1 MQLSR
6 YINNKLTFS
15 GVDLESLA
23 LKYGTP
29 AFLYCQDTI
38 EQSYLNYK
46 SAFGDSSNLICYAVK
61 ANSNL
66 SILNLIKNL
75 GSGFD
80 IVSGGE
86 LERLLKIGVEPS
98 KIVFSGVGKSTSE
111 IELAVVN
118 NIGSINIESEAELD
132 LVAEIAEKKHTKAF
146 VSLRVNP
153 NVDPK
158 THPYIATGLKN
169 SKFGVPI
176 ENALTLYKK
185 MVGHQYLQVV
195 GVACHIG
202 SQILDLKPFRQAIS
216 EIMQLVHNLERN
228 NVFIQRID
236 CGGGLGINYVDQSKP
251 EIEKLV
257 EIIKK
262 EIPEKYQIILEPG
275 RSIVGR
281 SGILIAKVEYIKKG
295 TVKNF
300 LVVDAA
306 MNDLVRPSLYQA
318 EHEVL
323 PCNESLHNPETF
335 DIVGPICETGDW
347 LAKDKSFSV
356 KRGDYIAVLDVGAYS
371 FSMSSNYNTRPRSVE
386 LLVDKNKTLK
396 VIRKREKVEELFS
409 NELQQI
415 F

>member
-66 SILNLIKNL
+66 SILNLLKNL

-118 NIGSINIESEAELD
+118 NVGSINIESEAELD

>member
-6 YINNKLTFS
+6 YINKKLTFS
-15 GVDLESLA
+15 GIDLESLA

-46 SAFGDSSNLICYAVK
+46 SAFGNSSNLICYAVK

-66 SILNLIKNL
+66 SILNLLKNL

-98 KIVFSGVGKSTSE
+98 KIVFSGVGKNTSE

-118 NIGSINIESEAELD
+118 NVGSINIESEAELD

-185 MVGHQYLQVV
+185 MVSHQHLQVV

-202 SQILDLKPFRQAIS
+202 SQILDLKPFRQAIR

-236 CGGGLGINYVDQSKP
+236 
-251 EIEKLV
+251 
-257 EIIKK
+257 
-262 EIPEKYQIILEPG
+262 
-275 RSIVGR
+275 
-281 SGILIAKVEYIKKG
+281 
-295 TVKNF
+295 
-300 LVVDAA
+300 
-306 MNDLVRPSLYQA
+306 
-318 EHEVL
+318 
-323 PCNESLHNPETF
+323 
-335 DIVGPICETGDW
+335 
-347 LAKDKSFSV
+347 
-356 KRGDYIAVLDVGAYS
+356 
-371 FSMSSNYNTRPRSVE
+371 
-386 LLVDKNKTLK
+386 
-396 VIRKREKVEELFS
+396 
-409 NELQQI
+409 
-415 F
+415 

>member
-66 SILNLIKNL
+66 SILNLLKNL

-118 NIGSINIESEAELD
+118 NVGSINIESEAELD

-281 SGILIAKVEYIKKG
+281 SGILIAKVEYIKQG

-306 MNDLVRPSLYQA
+306 MNDLVRPSLYPA

-347 LAKDKSFSV
+347 LAKDKSFSA

>member
-15 GVDLESLA
+15 GIDLESLA
-23 LKYGTP
+23 VKYGTP

-46 SAFGDSSNLICYAVK
+46 SAFGNSSNLICYAVK

-66 SILNLIKNL
+66 SILNLLKNL

-118 NIGSINIESEAELD
+118 NVGSINIESEAELD

-185 MVGHQYLQVV
+185 MVAHQYLQVV

-202 SQILDLKPFRQAIS
+202 SQILDLKPFRQAIR

-251 EIEKLV
+251 EIENLV

-386 LLVDKNKTLK
+386 LLVDKNKMLK
-396 VIRKREKVEELFS
+396 VIRKRETVEELFS

>member
-46 SAFGDSSNLICYAVK
+46 SAFGESSNLICYAVK

-66 SILNLIKNL
+66 SILNLLKNL

-118 NIGSINIESEAELD
+118 NVGSINIESEAELD

>member
-38 EQSYLNYK
+38 EKSYLNYK

-66 SILNLIKNL
+66 SILNLLKNL

-118 NIGSINIESEAELD
+118 NVGSINIESEAELD

>member
-6 YINNKLTFS
+6 DINNKLTFS
-15 GVDLESLA
+15 GIDLESLA
-23 LKYGTP
+23 VKYGTP

-46 SAFGDSSNLICYAVK
+46 SAFGNSSNLICYAVK

-66 SILNLIKNL
+66 SILNLLKNL

-118 NIGSINIESEAELD
+118 NVGSINIESEAELD

-185 MVGHQYLQVV
+185 MVAHQYLQVV

-202 SQILDLKPFRQAIS
+202 SQILDLKPFRQAIR

-251 EIEKLV
+251 EIENLV

-386 LLVDKNKTLK
+386 LLVDKNKMLK
-396 VIRKREKVEELFS
+396 VIRKRETVEELFS

>member
-66 SILNLIKNL
+66 SILNLLKNL

-118 NIGSINIESEAELD
+118 NVGSINIESEAELD

-409 NELQQI
+409 HELQQI

>member
-15 GVDLESLA
+15 GIDLESLA
-23 LKYGTP
+23 VKYGTP

-46 SAFGDSSNLICYAVK
+46 SAFGNSSNLICYAVK

-66 SILNLIKNL
+66 SILNLLKNL

-98 KIVFSGVGKSTSE
+98 KIVFSGVGKNTSE

-118 NIGSINIESEAELD
+118 NVGSINIESEAELD

-185 MVGHQYLQVV
+185 MVSYQHLQVV

-202 SQILDLKPFRQAIS
+202 SQILDLKPFRQAIR

-236 CGGGLGINYVDQSKP
+236 CGGELGINYVDQSKP
-251 EIEKLV
+251 EIENLV

-262 EIPEKYQIILEPG
+262 EIPEKYQIVLEPG

-386 LLVDKNKTLK
+386 LLVDKNKMLK
-396 VIRKREKVEELFS
+396 VIRKRETVEELFS

-415 F
+415 S

>member
-29 AFLYCQDTI
+29 AFLYCQNTI

-66 SILNLIKNL
+66 SILNLLKNL

-118 NIGSINIESEAELD
+118 NVGSINIESEAELD